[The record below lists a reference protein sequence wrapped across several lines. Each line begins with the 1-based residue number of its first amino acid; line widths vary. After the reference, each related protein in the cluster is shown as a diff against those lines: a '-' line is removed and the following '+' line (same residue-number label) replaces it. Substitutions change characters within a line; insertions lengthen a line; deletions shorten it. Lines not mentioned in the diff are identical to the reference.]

1 MGFNY
6 KFKFNEPE
14 FVVNVN
20 DKEITCKLTL
30 VDGPIDIF
38 ILTTF
43 LGFKRVLLIDGIH

>member
-14 FVVNVN
+14 FVIT

-30 VDGPIDIF
+30 VDG
-38 ILTTF
+38 
-43 LGFKRVLLIDGIH
+43 IH